1 MSMLVFSSI
10 GVLII
15 SALISWAGT
24 NVKSARSARNEEL
37 ALQIAESGINYYRWH
52 LAHAPTDYQ
61 DGTATSGPYSHVY
74 YDKDGEV
81 IGKFHLTIAPP
92 PVGSTIVTVTSE
104 GVLVA
109 ASSSRKIKAQMAIP
123 SLAKYAIVGNSD
135 IRFGEGT
142 EVYGPI
148 HSNGGIRFDGVA
160 YNVVT
165 SAESN
170 YSDPDHT
177 GNNEFGVH
185 THVNPPPGSGVTSSF
200 RAAEAP
206 PSTIPSRL
214 DVFKAGRQFPVAPVD
229 FTGITSD
236 LASIKSLAQSAG
248 RYIAPSGKSGYRL
261 VFKTNDTFDV
271 YKVNSVTSV
280 SSSCRNESNP
290 SSDPTWGSWTVNTQS
305 FFANYPNPANGVIFV
320 EDNVWAAGQ
329 IDTARI
335 TVVAAKFP
343 VPGTLPVITIN
354 ENVSYTNYDGSD
366 VLALIA
372 QGDINVGLGSLNSLK
387 IDGALISQNGRVG
400 RPYYDSACGS
410 NYVRNSISLYGM
422 LGSSD
427 RYGFA
432 YTDGTGYQTRTI
444 SYDSNMLYAPPPSFP
459 LTSDQYEIIS
469 WEEID

>member
-1 MSMLVFSSI
+1 MLVFSSI
-10 GVLII
+10 GVLIV

-24 NVKSARSARNEEL
+24 NVRSARSARNEEL

-61 DGTATSGPYSHVY
+61 DGTATSGPYTHNF
-74 YDKDGEV
+74 YDKDGEA
-81 IGKFHLTIAPP
+81 IGKFSLTITPP
-92 PVGSTIVTVTSE
+92 PIGSTIVTVVSE
-104 GVLVA
+104 GTLNN
-109 ASSSRKIKAQMAIP
+109 ASSSRAIRAQLAIP

-135 IRFGEGT
+135 LRFGEGT

-185 THVNPPPGSGVTSSF
+185 THVDPPPGSGVTGSF
-200 RAAEAP
+200 RSAEAP
-206 PSTIPSRL
+206 PNPIPSRL

-248 RYIAPSGKSGYRL
+248 RYIAPSGRSGYRII
-261 VFKTNDTFDV
+261 FKTNDTFDV
-271 YKVNSVTSV
+271 YRVNSVTTV
-280 SSSCRNESNP
+280 TSSCRSESNP
-290 SSDPTWGSWTVNTQS
+290 SNDPTWGSWTVNTQS
-305 FFANYPNPANGVIFV
+305 LVGNYPNPTNGLIFV
-320 EDNVWAAGQ
+320 EDNAWVGGQ
-329 IDTARI
+329 INSARI
-335 TVVAAKFP
+335 TLVAAKFP
-343 VPGTLPVITIN
+343 VPGTLPVITVN
-354 ENVSYTNYDGSD
+354 ENLSYTNYDGTD

-372 QGDINVGLGSLNSLK
+372 QGDINVGLGSPNSLE

-410 NYVRNSISLYGM
+410 NYVRNSIALYGM